1 MKKSNALN
9 FKSRKNSIDLT
20 QKRIHQILIC
30 VIKSYDQI
38 SSRGVVFDYSK
49 RGKIK
54 HEDFLRNRLVDD
66 YLEKELQL
74 INSETVDYN
83 VNKEVSEEYKSLVDN
98 QLHNDPIDIHISILE
113 KSSQITWSG
122 ISKTYFA
129 IECKRLNNTV
139 SEYVADIQKFTE
151 RKYIKSRLPYEGQI
165 GFIEN
170 EDWNYVHVKD
180 LINENLSRNRN
191 IKTINNLNSSS
202 LDFDASYLSKHVRS
216 HNKQSFD
223 IYHLLLDYSKIV
235 INK

>member
-1 MKKSNALN
+1 LLFDKKLFSVARNIRYLLVGWLVLPVFFSFFLGSYEFAWGGAL
-9 FKSRKNSIDLT
+9 
-20 QKRIHQILIC
+20 
-30 VIKSYDQI
+30 
-38 SSRGVVFDYSK
+38 G
-49 RGKIK
+49 
-54 HEDFLRNRLVDD
+54 D

-139 SEYVADIQKFTE
+139 SEYVADIQKFTK
-151 RKYIKSRLPYEGQI
+151 RKYIKSRLPYEEQI